1 MSYLLIALTFAYLLV
16 RHLTNTGRAYQ
27 AGYEQASQD
36 AQDTLEVIEDLRQNE
51 QEQATYTMGLN

>member
-16 RHLTNTGRAYQ
+16 RHLTNTGHAYQ
-27 AGYEQASQD
+27 AGYHQATQD
-36 AQDTLEVIEDLRQNE
+36 AQETLDTIEDIKRNE